1 MPKTKK
7 VSQPSKTK
15 SIRPAISPEARENQL
30 IGLAYD
36 LVEKRLLEGTAT
48 SQETTSLIK
57 LGNTKARL
65 EIEKMRYETELVK
78 AKTEAIESSSNAE
91 TLFEEAMKA
100 MQEYS
105 GSQQGASE

>member
-1 MPKTKK
+1 MPRTKK
-7 VSQPSKTK
+7 VSQPVETK
-15 SIRPAISPEARENQL
+15 KIRPAISPEARENQL

-78 AKTEAIESSSNAE
+78 AKTDAIESASNAE
-91 TLFEEAMKA
+91 KLFEDAMKA

-105 GSQQGASE
+105 GNVQEETE

>member
-7 VSQPSKTK
+7 VSQSAETRK
-15 SIRPAISPEARENQL
+15 IRPAISPEARENQL

-65 EIEKMRYETELVK
+65 EIEKMKYETELVK
-78 AKTEAIESSSNAE
+78 AKTEAIESASNAE
-91 TLFEEAMKA
+91 RLFEDAMKA

-105 GSQQGASE
+105 GNVQEEAE